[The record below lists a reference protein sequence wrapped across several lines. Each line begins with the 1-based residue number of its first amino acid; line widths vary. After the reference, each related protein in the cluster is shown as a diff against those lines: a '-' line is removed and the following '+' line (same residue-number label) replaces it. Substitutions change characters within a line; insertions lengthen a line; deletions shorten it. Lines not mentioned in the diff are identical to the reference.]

1 MGTTFPGLYFPGWG
15 IDPLPF
21 GMGDLSLSLLSWGFL
36 HSLGKWR
43 QEFPKPME
51 CAGCCRWP
59 PTGGPEDYMV
69 AACTR
74 MRGWSLQC
82 TPLNQSTDWPV
93 LIHLGKVTVIKT
105 AVLKVLWGNMTSMT
119 TGMKKLSRN
128 CRILLSFCSPTTTS
142 SCSMLTLLLLKQPP
156 RRPTPAP
163 VSSPSSSLPTAT
175 PFPKSPTYRGY
186 WKALATW
193 GALASR
199 IITVLWGCLGGRLVA
214 VWDGMKTTASNWVS
228 WKACYYL
235 LGPYLLSPYLHG
247 RGVCVYV
254 CVPVNVCVNVYVCV
268 CGLPIHPSTCCMSQY
283 GPEMWFFFPCE
294 FGCSRKRLL
303 ISGTKL
309 SGGLVELS
317 FW

>member
-21 GMGDLSLSLLSWGFL
+21 GRGDLSLSLLSWGFL

-82 TPLNQSTDWPV
+82 TPLNHSTDWPV

-128 CRILLSFCSPTTTS
+128 CRLLLSFCSPTTTS

-214 VWDGMKTTASNWVS
+214 VWGVAWRPLHLIECHGKHVTTCWDPTSFPHICMAE
-228 WKACYYL
+228 
-235 LGPYLLSPYLHG
+235 
-247 RGVCVYV
+247 
-254 CVPVNVCVNVYVCV
+254 VCV
-268 CGLPIHPSTCCMSQY
+268 CMCVCLSMCVWMCMCVCVVCPSIHPRVAWASMDLKCDFFSPVNLAVP
-283 GPEMWFFFPCE
+283 GKGFWFQ
-294 FGCSRKRLL
+294 GQNS
-303 ISGTKL
+303 
-309 SGGLVELS
+309 VED
-317 FW
+317 W